1 MPSDKLTE
9 LGIKKS
15 KSGIKEK
22 KLYDGQGLY
31 LLLHPN
37 GSKYWRVKYRFLG
50 KEKVLALGVWPK
62 ISLTDARKYRNEAK
76 TVLKSGQDPNL
87 VKQNILIKKQID
99 QLNTFKAVAEE
110 WLLMKEKEWKQNNFR
125 DVKRAIENHLYPDLG
140 HRPLSEI
147 TSAELLSVLKKIE
160 GQGKYEATSRARQKC
175 EAIFRYA
182 NLSQRCENNPASNL
196 KGTLISPKKK
206 KLNAL
211 NPEELPEFFIK
222 LNEYDGSIIT
232 KLALRFVLL
241 TLARTAEVRF
251 STWKEFD
258 LLSNEPLWR
267 VPKERMKMGLEHL
280 VPLSSQAL
288 EVIKEVRKYSEGDH
302 YVFHQLNNPNKPM
315 SENTMLY
322 SIYRMGYRSHATVH
336 GFRATMSTL
345 LNENEKN
352 SDVIERLLSHQEKNK
367 VRDSYNR
374 AEYLP
379 QRREL
384 LQWLGDYL
392 DSIDDT
398 RDKKDIIKKIAN

>member
-1 MPSDKLTE
+1 M
-9 LGIKKS
+9 
-15 KSGIKEK
+15 
-22 KLYDGQGLY
+22 
-31 LLLHPN
+31 
-37 GSKYWRVKYRFLG
+37 
-50 KEKVLALGVWPK
+50 
-62 ISLTDARKYRNEAK
+62 
-76 TVLKSGQDPNL
+76 
-87 VKQNILIKKQID
+87 IKKQID

-211 NPEELPEFFIK
+211 NPEVLPEFFIK

-288 EVIKEVRKYSEGDH
+288 GVIKEVRKYSEGDH

>member
-22 KLYDGQGLY
+22 KLFDGQGLY

-37 GSKYWRVKYRFLG
+37 GSKYWRIKYRFLG
-50 KEKVLALGVWPK
+50 KEKVLALGVWPN
-62 ISLTDARKYRNEAK
+62 ISLTAARKMRNEAK
-76 TVLKSGQDPNL
+76 IILNSGQDPNV
-87 VKQNILIKKQID
+87 VKNNILLSKQVD
-99 QLNTFKAVAEE
+99 QLNTFKAVADE
-110 WLLMKEKEWKQNNFR
+110 WLLTKEQEWKQNNFQ

-140 HRPLSEI
+140 QRPLSEI
-147 TSAELLSVLKKIE
+147 TSAELLSVLKKIQ
-160 GQGKYEATSRARQKC
+160 GQGKYEATRRARQKC

-196 KGTLISPKKK
+196 KGALASPKKK
-206 KLNAL
+206 KFNAL
-211 NPEELPEFFIK
+211 NPEELPEFLIK
-222 LNEYDGSIIT
+222 LNEYNGSIIT
-232 KLALRFVLL
+232 KLALRLVLY
-241 TLARTAEVRF
+241 TLARTAEIRF
-251 STWKEFD
+251 ATWNEFD
-258 LLSNEPLWR
+258 LESSEPLWR
-267 VPKERMKMGLEHL
+267 VPKERMKMGIEHH

-288 EVIKEVRKYSEGDH
+288 GVINQVRKYSEGDH
-302 YVFHQLNNPNKPM
+302 YVFHQINNPNKPM

-322 SIYRMGYRSHATVH
+322 AIYRMGYRSHATVH

-345 LNENEKN
+345 LNENEHN
-352 SDVIERLLSHQEKNK
+352 PDVIERLLSHQEQNK

-379 QRREL
+379 QRRKL
-384 LQWLGDYL
+384 LHWLGDYL

-398 RDKKDIIKKIAN
+398 RDKKDIIKKIVN

>member
-99 QLNTFKAVAEE
+99 QLNTFNAVAEE
-110 WLLMKEKEWKQNNFR
+110 WLIMKEKEWKQNNFR

-147 TSAELLSVLKKIE
+147 TSAELLLVLKKIE

-288 EVIKEVRKYSEGDH
+288 GVIKEVRKYSEGDH

-398 RDKKDIIKKIAN
+398 RDKKDIIKKIGN

>member
-87 VKQNILIKKQID
+87 VKQNILINKQID

-147 TSAELLSVLKKIE
+147 TSAELLLVLKKIE

-211 NPEELPEFFIK
+211 NPEELPEFFLK

-398 RDKKDIIKKIAN
+398 RDKKDIIKKIGN